1 MSLVSLY
8 DAASLWMTPSGAED
22 GKLFSQLPTDGS
34 GDFTFSRGSNL
45 AATRVGADG
54 LIEKGRENLI
64 LQSNN
69 FDTTW
74 TGTSGV
80 SVTSGE
86 SGYNGSNDAW
96 LLSKSVAEQ
105 YSRVQQN
112 VNSSGIYTCSVYA
125 KENTISIVGL
135 RNGSSSDRVLFDLSG
150 SGSIDSQVGNI
161 VNRKIQSVGN
171 GWFRCEV
178 TFSNALDQFQI
189 YVDWSDN
196 VAGSI
201 YIQDA
206 QLEIGLAA
214 TDVIETGATTGK
226 AGLLE
231 DEPRFDY
238 SGGATCPS
246 LLLEPSRTQLVPYT
260 EYANAVAGSL
270 ATITDNVTTSP
281 EGVQNAARFLP
292 TSAFGRWQSEIFGGS
307 VTNGTTY
314 VASAYFNTSS
324 TLEIVTF
331 YIGWNAVTGTDRIG
345 IKFNPNTRAY
355 ISTYSEGS
363 ATLTDYEIGEADENG
378 WYRVSLIAPASNAN
392 ANTCLVL
399 RDLNSQADGSKY
411 VDFYGWQMEQ
421 GSYPTSYIPNHSG
434 GSVTRGAESLS
445 KYDFTD
451 STSKT
456 LFIECGDTGY
466 AGGSGEIILEKTNP
480 VAAIFRIYI
489 ETNNS
494 GTNVSSI
501 RLRTEFPVNNYDFN
515 LGNKDEFKK
524 IALSING
531 SNVKIFGNGS
541 LLGTYV
547 VTPTT
552 MEQLNWRVQSTKY
565 STKQFLLFPTALT
578 DSECIALTI
587 DGLKEDIIASYK
599 TRATTLESGAE
610 DRLDTYLQ
618 ELEDFIIV

>member
-1 MSLVSLY
+1 MLKRGLLIGLDY
-8 DAASLWMTPSGAED
+8 ITGE
-22 GKLFSQLPTDGS
+22 LPGNA
-34 GDFTFSRGSNL
+34 F
-45 AATRVGADG
+45 
-54 LIEKGRENLI
+54 
-64 LQSNN
+64 
-69 FDTTW
+69 
-74 TGTSGV
+74 
-80 SVTSGE
+80 
-86 SGYNGSNDAW
+86 
-96 LLSKSVAEQ
+96 
-105 YSRVQQN
+105 
-112 VNSSGIYTCSVYA
+112 
-125 KENTISIVGL
+125 
-135 RNGSSSDRVLFDLSG
+135 FDLNNGVTGNSNAIIDT
-150 SGSIDSQVGNI
+150 SIT
-161 VNRKIQSVGN
+161 SVGN
-171 GWFRCEV
+171 GWYRCEYSSNQSITDV
-178 TFSNALDQFQI
+178 RIYLTDANGTFTTT
-189 YVDWSDN
+189 
-196 VAGSI
+196 AGNI

-214 TDVIETGATTGK
+214 TDVIESGATTGK